1 MDEVLSL
8 IKEYSHAIRFK
19 AHAMMRLNER
29 KIDRDIIIQNIQ
41 NPVNLIACNKQSDN
55 RYVLI
60 FRETKR
66 KLLMV
71 VIKFEN
77 ESIYVIT
84 ALPTTKKLS
93 KLVRK
98 WQK

>member
-1 MDEVLSL
+1 MQNLCV
-8 IKEYSHAIRFK
+8 INNRKHAVV
-19 AHAMMRLNER
+19 
-29 KIDRDIIIQNIQ
+29 D
-41 NPVNLIACNKQSDN
+41 NPTNLIACNEQSDN

-60 FRETKR
+60 FRQSKR

-77 ESIYVIT
+77 EMIYVIT

-93 KLVRK
+93 RLVRK